1 MVVVITLT
9 IICAVLL
16 VLVVLA
22 QSSKG
27 GLSSQFGGA
36 GSSTQMIGVKRTTDF
51 LEKATWVLALLV
63 LALSLTSGLLV
74 DSQTQ
79 EEGFTSPNIENAQET
94 TLPPVISPDLPETQ
108 EGIDNDGAL
117 EGLDEEPVAPTDSA
131 N

>member
-74 DSQTQ
+74 DSQSQ
-79 EEGFTSPNIENAQET
+79 EGGFTSPNIENAQERT
-94 TLPPVISPDLPETQ
+94 VLPNVAPDLPETQ

-117 EGLDEEPVAPTDSA
+117 EGLDEEPLAPADSA

>member
-1 MVVVITLT
+1 MVITLT

-74 DSQTQ
+74 DNQTQ
-79 EEGFTSPNIENAQET
+79 DAGYTSPNIENAQENA
-94 TLPPVISPDLPETQ
+94 LPPPVLNPDLPDAQ
-108 EGIDNDGAL
+108 EDLGGADNDEAL
-117 EGLDEEPVAPTDSA
+117 EGLGEPVDSV

>member
-1 MVVVITLT
+1 MAVVITLT

-117 EGLDEEPVAPTDSA
+117 EGLGEEPVAPADSA